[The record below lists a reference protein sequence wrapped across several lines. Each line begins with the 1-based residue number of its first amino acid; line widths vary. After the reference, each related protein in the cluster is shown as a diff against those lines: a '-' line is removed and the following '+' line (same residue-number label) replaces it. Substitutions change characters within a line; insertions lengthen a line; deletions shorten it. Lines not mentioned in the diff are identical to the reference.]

1 MSNYEEIQNALS
13 YIDARDRDTWFEV
26 GAALKDELGEDGYTL
41 WDNWSQSAENYKSQD
56 AKSVWKSIKP
66 GHIHIASMF
75 HYAKAGGYKPTKPYV
90 PPTAAEQARRAAE
103 SQAIR
108 QAEEKARA
116 EKQAAVKSNAQKIWE
131 RAKPA
136 DLNHPYLAAKGITA
150 ASAIVGL
157 RQNPYKGDLHLL
169 VPVIHEREIVNLQ
182 SINQDGSKRFL
193 AGGQVKGGYAVVGD
207 ASKTENGI
215 ENGIVIA
222 EGYATA
228 ASIHQA
234 TGKPVIVAFNAGNMV
249 TVSERLA
256 KVLPPDVPVV
266 LAVDNDASQTGIK
279 KAAQAAAYFGE
290 RAQAIQ
296 PEFTMTQIQQYQ
308 REKGL
313 DSDGNPQLP
322 SDFNDLH
329 HLAGIDAV
337 KTAFDGAFRRPE
349 MTPAAEAAS
358 PRPEISDDMA
368 QAIIDEARLR
378 GMPLPPQPTTEAAE
392 QAASSQPEIIMSEKS
407 EFNCAEFTLSL
418 RDELEKEARTTGFWR
433 SGVFAKADGSYLRA
447 DSAHQRIGLT
457 LNIDREKNESVVDLH
472 SLMANHSDKQRFRI
486 DGSRSVQ
493 EIANELSQAAKRMSN
508 GLEVPTEA
516 ALRPA
521 NSIEYDGV
529 NQERAPANKTEVG
542 GETPQPGERP
552 QAEAKPQAEPEPAGE
567 PTGKKPSEAEQRP
580 LPVLDLNYKIPPDS
594 IKSRY
599 IVADGQYLSA
609 QNGTTV
615 LFEDKGKYIATAK
628 TDTQT
633 INDMLEVAKAK
644 GWDSIKLNGTKEF
657 KQMMY
662 VAAESQGI
670 RTKGYAPT
678 PADLALVEHLRQ
690 DKSLNSIEAAPA
702 RTPEIDT
709 PIEPAVQAAPST
721 GDRIVAHGAA
731 PYRNDPQ
738 QQESYYLTLAK
749 DGKERTVWGIGL
761 PAALEKSGAQV
772 GDSINL
778 HSLGKQPVEIQAPVH
793 DADGKVVG
801 HETKQTNRNVF
812 EIEVLNRQTAPG
824 QEDKLEA
831 KQETAAAIE
840 SKPEYERKIQ
850 TQPDVAALSA
860 AEKLL
865 AQGSLPSEAQ
875 INVSERADTDKN
887 VPIHAIG
894 GEEIHAEVKHH
905 ADDLKAEALDTGLVS
920 AKQSYMQKA
929 EKLSKPNRDRLAFY
943 ERSTLDAIRGARDDV
958 RTEAMR
964 NYYEHA
970 AKHMSGSKLSLPPPV
985 QIPNQ
990 SQSATMQQRPER
1002 SQSQQPSRDMAEPEY
1017 GR

>member
-13 YIDARDRDTWFEV
+13 YIDARDREVWFEV
-26 GAALKDELGEDGYTL
+26 GAALKDELGEDGYNL
-41 WDNWSQSAENYKSQD
+41 WDNWSQSAESYKSQD

-75 HYAKAGGYKPTKPYV
+75 HYARAAGYKPSKPYV
-90 PPTAAEQARRAAE
+90 PPTAEEQARRAAE
-103 SQAIR
+103 AQAR
-108 QAEEKARA
+108 QQAEEKARV
-116 EKQAAVKSNAQKIWE
+116 EKQAAVRATAQSIWN

-136 DLNHPYLAAKGITA
+136 DINHPYLAAKGITA
-150 ASAIVGL
+150 AGAVAGL
-157 RQNPYKGDLHLL
+157 RQNSYKGDLNLL
-169 VPVIHEREIVNLQ
+169 VPVMYEREVVNVQ
-182 SINQDGSKRFL
+182 SINQDGGKRFL

-215 ENGIVIA
+215 VIA

-234 TGKPVIVAFNAGNMV
+234 IGKPVMVAFNAGNMV

-279 KAAQAAAYFGE
+279 KATQAAAYFGE

-349 MTPAAEAAS
+349 IAPAAEPPAPS
-358 PRPEISDDMA
+358 PEMPDDMA
-368 QAIIDEARLR
+368 QAIADEARMR
-378 GMPLPPQPTTEAAE
+378 GIKLPETPKPSPEAAG
-392 QAASSQPEIIMSEKS
+392 QAASS
-407 EFNCAEFTLSL
+407 
-418 RDELEKEARTTGFWR
+418 
-433 SGVFAKADGSYLRA
+433 
-447 DSAHQRIGLT
+447 HQE
-457 LNIDREKNESVVDLH
+457 NVMPD
-472 SLMANHSDKQRFRI
+472 NHDDK
-486 DGSRSVQ
+486 DVQ
-493 EIANELSQAAKRMSN
+493 TAA
-508 GLEVPTEA
+508 A
-516 ALRPA
+516 Q
-521 NSIEYDGV
+521 NSIEYDDLR
-529 NQERAPANKTEVG
+529 QEPNPAATHYESDFKDYRLYDPTTNIQYIRRTPSEIQADLDKAGGIGGYDGIKHNGETVTFGKTENG
-542 GETPQPGERP
+542 WESPQPGERP
-552 QAEAKPQAEPEPAGE
+552 KPEAEAANEPPS
-567 PTGKKPSEAEQRP
+567 PRPSETEAK
-580 LPVLDLNYKIPPDS
+580 PVLDLNYKIPPDS

-599 IVADGQYLSA
+599 IVADGQYLSPE
-609 QNGTTV
+609 NGTTV
-615 LFEDKGKYIATAK
+615 LFEDSGKKISTAK

-690 DKSLNSIEAAPA
+690 DKSLNSIEQAQAYRPD
-702 RTPEIDT
+702 IDT
-709 PIEPAVQAAPST
+709 QVTPAVQTASQN
-721 GDRIVAHGAA
+721 GERIIAHGAA

-738 QQESYYLTLAK
+738 QQDSYYLTLAK
-749 DGKERTVWGIGL
+749 GSKERTVWGIGL
-761 PAALEKSGAQV
+761 PDALEKSGAQV
-772 GDSINL
+772 GDTINL
-778 HSLGKQPVEIQAPVH
+778 HSLGKQPVEIQAPVY

-801 HETKQTNRNVF
+801 HETKETHRNVF
-812 EIEVLNRQTAPG
+812 EIDVLNRSQTAAE
-824 QEDKLEA
+824 QEMKSEQKPTA
-831 KQETAAAIE
+831 ENRQEE
-840 SKPEYERKIQ
+840 DRKIH
-850 TQPDVAALSA
+850 TQPDVAAISA
-860 AEKLL
+860 AEKLT

-894 GEEIHAEVKHH
+894 GEKIHAEVKHH
-905 ADDLKAEALDTGLVS
+905 ADDLKANALDTGLVS
-920 AKQSYMQKA
+920 AKQTYMQKA
-929 EKLSKPNRDRLAFY
+929 EKLSKPNRERLAFY

-964 NYYEHA
+964 NYYEHT
-970 AKHMSGSKLSLPPPV
+970 AKHMSGSKLNLPQPV
-985 QIPNQ
+985 QIPEQ

-1002 SQSQQPSRDMAEPEY
+1002 SQSQQPSRDMGEPEY